1 MKKFLTMA
9 LVFVMMFSMV
19 GCGISYSDITGDWT
33 AKTINGKSIDEYAAS
48 LGCDPSQATV
58 NVNITDNDKLTITST
73 NGSQKFDYERRSN
86 GIELKEEG
94 KDTVYM
100 SMSYNKD
107 DKTLSYKMDLGN
119 NNIMEVVLEKGKA
132 DITSAIQDET
142 AQDGTAQDDAAAADD
157 GTAQDDAAAADDGT
171 AVDDGTAADDETA
184 VDDGT
189 ADDGTVDDGSDYV
202 DESAAE

>member
-94 KDTVYM
+94 KDTV
-100 SMSYNKD
+100 
-107 DKTLSYKMDLGN
+107 
-119 NNIMEVVLEKGKA
+119 
-132 DITSAIQDET
+132 
-142 AQDGTAQDDAAAADD
+142 
-157 GTAQDDAAAADDGT
+157 
-171 AVDDGTAADDETA
+171 
-184 VDDGT
+184 
-189 ADDGTVDDGSDYV
+189 
-202 DESAAE
+202 